1 MRRKI
6 KGKLY
11 FLAKDAK
18 IRMRNFNKEKSI
30 FEQIPYA
37 KACFGLREQE
47 LYDRVCKLLERD
59 DVVINPI
66 QELVDR
72 KYYNTLTLDAKQKY
86 IFELSEKY
94 KEMKN
99 RYEIEHNKLAR
110 VSNI

>member
-18 IRMRNFNKEKSI
+18 LRMRNFNKEKSI

-37 KACFGLREQE
+37 KACFGIREQE
-47 LYDRVCKLLERD
+47 LYERVCKLLERD
-59 DVVINPI
+59 DIVINPI

-94 KEMKN
+94 KEMKS
-99 RYEIEHNKLAR
+99 RYEFEHRQLAQ